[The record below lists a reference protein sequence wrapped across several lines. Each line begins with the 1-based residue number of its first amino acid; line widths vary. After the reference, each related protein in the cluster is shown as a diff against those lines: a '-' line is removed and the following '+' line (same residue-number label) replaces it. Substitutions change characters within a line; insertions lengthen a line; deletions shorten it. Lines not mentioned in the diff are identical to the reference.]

1 MQCIAVARA
10 IWKNASCSHISYDCI
25 RRNIAYS
32 FREAKITAVVRTLG
46 SSYIQSQTRTQMF
59 RPLRIILVIMLLSF
73 SAAVVLPLNVTHA
86 QIASQMTVTSQNT
99 SGATI
104 TGYMTV
110 MYDSSGSVIASGFTP
125 ETFST
130 TAGQAYMLEAES
142 YGSCTFNAWSNGV
155 TSNPMS
161 FTATNAASSLTAVY
175 SCGTSTS
182 TTSTTSTINIS
193 TVNSAGSQISGY
205 YVALL
210 QNGAQIE
217 SCFSTCSFTVNGGQT
232 YQVAASSF
240 GSEIFNHWLN
250 DNATGL
256 ETVNVPSASTTI
268 GLTAVYGG
276 SSTTTTNTT
285 GTTTTGSGGITV
297 YASRIS
303 AGYWAP
309 CFALT
314 CSAGTG
320 PGASMYFILY
330 DSSMNVVQTGFANE
344 NGYTFTGLTAGAT
357 YYVYPADCDL
367 CHGSTHDVLFQ
378 YWGDNSSAVRPMAAT
393 VGESLD
399 AWFSCTNG
407 CGGT

>member
-1 MQCIAVARA
+1 VRILA
-10 IWKNASCSHISYDCI
+10 NSHSESKSQMI
-25 RRNIAYS
+25 RIVL
-32 FREAKITAVVRTLG
+32 VV
-46 SSYIQSQTRTQMF
+46 
-59 RPLRIILVIMLLSF
+59 MLLSI

-86 QIASQMTVTSQNT
+86 QAGSQLTVASQNT
-99 SGATI
+99 GGAMI

-110 MYDSSGSVIASGFTP
+110 LYDSSGGVVASGFTP
-125 ETFST
+125 ETAST
-130 TAGQAYMLEAES
+130 TPGQAYTVMAES
-142 YGSCTFNAWSNGV
+142 YGSCTFTEWSNGV
-155 TSNPMS
+155 TSDSMS
-161 FTATNAASSLTAVY
+161 FTATSSAQTLTAVY
-175 SCGTSTS
+175 NCGGSS
-182 TTSTTSTINIS
+182 VVSGGSSTINIS
-193 TVNSAGSQISGY
+193 TVNAAGSSISGY
-205 YVALL
+205 YITLS
-210 QNGAQIE
+210 QNGAQIS
-217 SCFSTCSFTVNGGQT
+217 SCFSICTFPVNGGQT

-240 GSEIFNHWLN
+240 GSEIFNHWQN
-250 DNATGL
+250 GSSTGI

-285 GTTTTGSGGITV
+285 GTSSTGSGGITV

-309 CFALT
+309 CFATT

-320 PGASMYFILY
+320 PGASMFFVLY
-330 DSSMNVVQTGFANE
+330 DSSMNAVQTGFANE

-378 YWGDNSSAVRPMAAT
+378 YWGDNTSTIRPMAVT
-393 VGESLD
+393 VGQSLD

>member
-1 MQCIAVARA
+1 
-10 IWKNASCSHISYDCI
+10 
-25 RRNIAYS
+25 
-32 FREAKITAVVRTLG
+32 
-46 SSYIQSQTRTQMF
+46 MF
-59 RPLRIILVIMLLSF
+59 RPLRITLVIMLLSF
-73 SAAVVLPLNVTHA
+73 SAAVVLPMNVTHA
-86 QIASQMTVTSQNT
+86 QTASQLTVTSQNT

-110 MYDSSGSVIASGFTP
+110 MYDSSGSVVASGFTP

-142 YGSCTFNAWSNGV
+142 YGSCTFSAWSNGV
-155 TSNPMS
+155 TSDPMS

-175 SCGTSTS
+175 NCGTSTS
-182 TTSTTSTINIS
+182 TASTTSTINIS

-217 SCFSTCSFTVNGGQT
+217 SCFSTCSFSVNGAQT
-232 YQVAASSF
+232 YQVAATSF
-240 GSEIFNHWLN
+240 GTEIFNHWLN
-250 DNATGL
+250 DNTTGM

-276 SSTTTTNTT
+276 SSTATTNTT
-285 GTTTTGSGGITV
+285 GTISTGSGGITV

-309 CFALT
+309 CFATT
-314 CSAGTG
+314 CNAGTG

-367 CHGSTHDVLFQ
+367 CHSSTHDVLFQ

-407 CGGT
+407 CGGY